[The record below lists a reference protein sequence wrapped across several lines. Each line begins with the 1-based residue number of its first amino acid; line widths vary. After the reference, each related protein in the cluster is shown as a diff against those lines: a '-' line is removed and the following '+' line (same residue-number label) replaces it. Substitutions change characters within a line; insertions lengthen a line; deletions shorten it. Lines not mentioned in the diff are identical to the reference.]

1 MASSTRSASS
11 AWRARAANSLSI
23 VYDGDNL
30 YPVVQNLHFLNGKP
44 LDRLKDA
51 ENVAFDSRL
60 SLFTIDQNVPFQ
72 QAVRR
77 FVVSYDIWEQ
87 KFKVTIPDPAPRS
100 RENLTAAQ
108 AEAWCLDSLAIRAS
122 GLAADR
128 PFFLRMEMRTEQR
141 GELSSVLADPGIS
154 LVRAAVELGKAG
166 VGVILVDDKAALGGK
181 LVLQTHKFFGSIDA
195 CHAGTRGMDIG
206 RILEHDVR
214 NYENVDG
221 RYAYNTDAKG
231 LSLGLAQWND
241 RGSLD
246 ISAKIWRHTGEKWSR
261 QSEELPLHRVLD
273 LAILVCAV
281 R

>member
-1 MASSTRSASS
+1 MPPHARDTGISRRRWLLAGL
-11 AWRARAANSLSI
+11 ALPLFRARAANSLSI

-60 SLFTIDQNVPFQ
+60 SLFTIDQSVPFQ

-154 LVRAAVELGKAG
+154 LVKAAVELW
-166 VGVILVDDKAALGGK
+166 
-181 LVLQTHKFFGSIDA
+181 
-195 CHAGTRGMDIG
+195 G
-206 RILEHDVR
+206 RKSRPDEPHWGPF
-214 NYENVDG
+214 ESG
-221 RYAYNTDAKG
+221 RLR
-231 LSLGLAQWND
+231 LS
-241 RGSLD
+241 
-246 ISAKIWRHTGEKWSR
+246 
-261 QSEELPLHRVLD
+261 D
-273 LAILVCAV
+273 LA
-281 R
+281 RTPGRGPHG